1 MRSLA
6 LRLPFFYGWLIVAVG
21 FVTMSIGVNART
33 GFSLLYPPILAEFGW
48 DRALTAGAFSFGFL
62 VTAVASPL
70 LGRAMDRY
78 GPRVCVE
85 LGVAMMGAGM
95 LLAAHAS
102 QPWHFYA
109 TLGVLVGAGSICLGY
124 NGQALFVPNWFVRRR
139 ALAISITYAGVGV
152 GSITLLPWLQTV
164 IDGGGWRTACTS
176 MGLLILVVLVPL
188 NLLLAKRPVDLGLEP
203 DGDAAA
209 LPGAPARRS
218 NVVDAAWA
226 AVEWTPRLAMRTARF
241 WWIAAGLFF
250 ALYAWYAVQVHQTK
264 YLVEIGFDATAA
276 AFALGLVSLVAVPGQ
291 IALGHISDRF
301 GREAVWAVG
310 CLGFALCYALL
321 LALQSTPSPFLLY
334 AMVAAQGFLGYG
346 MTSVMGPIVQ
356 EIFEGPRYGSIF
368 GLLMVFSIVGGATG
382 PWLTGLLYDLYGD
395 YSVGFALGIGC
406 SIISAVAMWR
416 ASPGKVRAVA
426 GRIR

>member
-1 MRSLA
+1 
-6 LRLPFFYGWLIVAVG
+6 LRLPFFYGWLIVAIG

-85 LGVAMMGAGM
+85 LGVAMMGAGL
-95 LLAAHAS
+95 LLAALGTE
-102 QPWHFYA
+102 PWHFYA

-139 ALAISITYAGVGV
+139 ALAISITYAGVGI

-176 MGLLILVVLVPL
+176 MGLLILVVLAPL
-188 NLLLAKRPVDLGLEP
+188 NLLLAKRPADLGLQP
-203 DGDAAA
+203 DGDAAPVA
-209 LPGAPARRS
+209 GGPARRS

-226 AVEWTPRLAMRTARF
+226 AVAWTPRLAVRTARF
-241 WWIAAGLFF
+241 WWVAAALFF

-264 YLVEIGFDATAA
+264 YLVEIGFDASLAA
-276 AFALGLVSLVAVPGQ
+276 WALGLVSLVAVPGQ
-291 IALGHISDRF
+291 IALGHISDRI
-301 GREAVWAVG
+301 GREAVWTVG
-310 CLGFALCYALL
+310 CVGFALCYALL
-321 LALQSTPSPFLLY
+321 LALQAAPSPLLLY
-334 AMVAAQGFLGYG
+334 TMVAAQGFLGYG

-356 EIFEGPRYGSIF
+356 EIFEGPRYGAIF

-382 PWLTGLLYDLYGD
+382 PWLTGLLYDLHGD
-395 YSVGFALGIGC
+395 YGLAFAIGIGC
-406 SIISAVAMWR
+406 AVISAFAMWR

-426 GRIR
+426 GRVG